1 MDNTVGTVKG
11 TAYPLS
17 SKRLKLQHIQHL
29 ARALDLPAA
38 APRSDLEVMITGR
51 IAETRGEEAQVQ
63 VIISLTEE
71 GELVSLRDMEGTF
84 LIAPPLPALP
94 SRGSSRVSRRASSM
108 ASSMVSTSSEE
119 LEDLDIAKDLESL
132 AIEVTQLRNLLQV
145 REEESGALSAK
156 LELMRGEIDDLKAE
170 LSIAQDRILE
180 LWQENCEQLI
190 QYDNAMSEK
199 DKELQLLRE
208 QLQVR
213 ELELARLKLSSLERP
228 EILSDTAKLLKE
240 ESVSLLDGKSVSFP
254 TGIARDNLPGGGL
267 QRSPDVNFTCYP
279 TTMAS
284 TTPEQ
289 HRGQTFVPVA
299 PLTTTTTTSLPLGH
313 VTTTSA
319 DILPVTTR
327 AATSNPFQQPWPLPT
342 SCIPT
347 TTQGQLNKRERSG
360 FLGSAYEQSLP
371 STGQEVTNIS
381 ASLSDA
387 LSVSRPINSIGIANC
402 SKPATDSQTYSRR
415 GKAPPIDPF
424 NAEEVT
430 VTFEDWLL
438 TLERAAQWNEWTT
451 EESLMQL
458 AGYLRGRA
466 AQQWKLLQPERK
478 RTYQAAI
485 AALKER
491 LDPGNHTLAALDFRH
506 ISQHINESVSD
517 FIGRLEQVF
526 QTGFGREQLSN
537 ETREMLLFGQL
548 QEGLL
553 YTLMEAPSV
562 SGAQNYKEL
571 CLAAKREER
580 RLNELKKKQ
589 HYLKNAKQSIIG
601 STYKQPTTS
610 RSWHWKPGNRSQK
623 DSSSPVLQQKQR
635 RCYICD
641 SPNHLAWQ
649 CQQPKTESSGK
660 KSTQT
665 KSSSSRPGANVI
677 RATPHSH
684 PKCGSR
690 SVEVNIEGIPITG
703 VIDTGSDI
711 TILRGDQFY
720 NIVSKAGLNV
730 QDLEVA
736 EQIRACTYDQK
747 PIRLDGQMKMSLSFS
762 EKAIVTTVYIKLVA
776 PDELLLSEE
785 VCHLLGIVS
794 YHPSVKSAERCQPTS
809 EEKPLKEKKEFP
821 ISINEASISDQS
833 SCDSTSD
840 KIPVVDMNQS
850 SDTPA
855 IHVLPDA
862 KESESKLISSDGY
875 PPSNDVGD
883 ISKTQPARVKLIT
896 AVRLPAYY
904 SAAVPVEVEAVRGHV
919 LIESEY
925 LPDDCLSIDDSL
937 VNVNQEGRT
946 TVIVSN
952 NSKTPYQLKSSIK
965 LACASEVEVESTIE
979 KSQLSDQK
987 CCFED
992 DATISDVSLPSM
1004 PESLQP
1010 ASGQLNVWTINT
1022 LSNNHLSSNEHIRWR
1037 QQQLRGILIKSNREL
1052 SDDKSTQLSK
1062 ILSEYHDVFSLS
1074 DDERGETDL
1083 VEFKIDTGD
1092 SQPRKQPVRRVPFGA
1107 RQEIADQLNKMQQNN
1122 VIQPSE
1128 SPWASPVVLV
1138 RKRDGTLRFCVDYRA
1153 LNSLTKPDLF
1163 PLPRINDLL
1172 DQLGKS
1178 KYFSTLDLK
1187 SGYWQIKVSDD
1198 SQEKTAFITHKGLFE
1213 FRVMPF
1219 GVTNAPAV
1227 FQRLM
1232 QRVLSGLQTSSTVE
1246 FVSVYLD
1253 DVIVFSETLQDHI
1266 KHLRAVFDRL
1276 RKAGLML
1283 NPSKCKLLSKE
1294 VEYLGHIVTPCGLQ
1308 PNNRNLEA
1316 VRNFPQ
1322 PTTLKQLRQFLG
1334 LTSYYRRFIPGYAK
1348 VAHPLHALT
1357 RKGAVFS
1364 WSAECEVAFE
1374 SLRVKL
1380 SSSPLLAYPDFTKDF
1395 TLETDASKLGLGAI
1409 LSQYQDDLKLHPV
1422 AYASRSISNAEA
1434 NYAITDLETLAVVWA
1449 VTHFRYYLYG
1459 HNVIV
1464 FTDHAAVRAI
1474 LGAPN
1479 LTGRHA
1485 RWWSKVYGSGIKHI
1499 DIIHRSGKKNPH
1511 ADCLSRQPV
1520 MAAPSD
1526 KDSNTEVQV
1535 AAISCELPAT
1545 ISDVLQEE
1553 PREAEHNSTAFCDEQ
1568 MKDPELSSI
1577 ILYLRDGTLP
1587 GDATLAK
1594 KIVAESTL
1602 YALCNN
1608 VLYFVGPKQTEISRV
1623 VVPQHLRHR
1632 IMQEHHDGPLAGH
1645 FSGPKLYKSVIRCW
1659 WWPHMYTDVMKY
1671 ADNCPQCAIVEGTGR
1686 RQKPLLQPIATERPF
1701 QILGVDIMELPVT
1714 TRGNRYVIVF
1724 QDLFTKWPMV
1734 FPAPDQKTERIARLL
1749 VEEIVPCFG
1758 VPEAVLSDRGT
1769 NLLSYLMKDVCR
1781 MLGIE
1786 KLNTTANHPQCN
1798 GAIERFNRTLK
1809 TMLRKHA
1816 AKFGMQWD
1824 QYLSGVLWAYRN
1836 TPHSSTGEKPSFLLY
1851 GFDCRTPT
1859 EAALLP
1865 TRSLKATNLNDYREQ
1880 MVLSLST
1887 ARNLAKEA
1895 NKISQKRYKTQY
1907 DKSAKPSKSKVGD
1920 WVLIYFSQDET
1931 GKNRKLSQPWHGPYR
1946 IVSQDD
1952 PDVVVTKI
1960 YFPDDPAIQVHQS
1973 RVQPCPPSLPTGFFW
1988 YGNKRSKPGR
1998 PPKKVLKQL
2007 ENLDAEMKHQSTPGP
2022 KIMDRESLP
2031 EPTATGTFPAESLP
2045 EPSQTSST
2053 NPAEVPPTS
2062 ASQVKEVTSTD
2073 TTNDEHRYFL
2083 RSRKKPSAEA
2093 RVELIPARR

>member
-387 LSVSRPINSIGIANC
+387 LPVSRPINSIGIANC

-466 AQQWKLLQPERK
+466 AQQWKLLQPEKK

-690 SVEVNIEGIPITG
+690 SVEVNIEGIPI
-703 VIDTGSDI
+703 
-711 TILRGDQFY
+711 
-720 NIVSKAGLNV
+720 
-730 QDLEVA
+730 
-736 EQIRACTYDQK
+736 
-747 PIRLDGQMKMSLSFS
+747 
-762 EKAIVTTVYIKLVA
+762 
-776 PDELLLSEE
+776 
-785 VCHLLGIVS
+785 
-794 YHPSVKSAERCQPTS
+794 
-809 EEKPLKEKKEFP
+809 
-821 ISINEASISDQS
+821 
-833 SCDSTSD
+833 
-840 KIPVVDMNQS
+840 
-850 SDTPA
+850 
-855 IHVLPDA
+855 
-862 KESESKLISSDGY
+862 
-875 PPSNDVGD
+875 
-883 ISKTQPARVKLIT
+883 
-896 AVRLPAYY
+896 
-904 SAAVPVEVEAVRGHV
+904 
-919 LIESEY
+919 
-925 LPDDCLSIDDSL
+925 
-937 VNVNQEGRT
+937 
-946 TVIVSN
+946 
-952 NSKTPYQLKSSIK
+952 
-965 LACASEVEVESTIE
+965 
-979 KSQLSDQK
+979 
-987 CCFED
+987 
-992 DATISDVSLPSM
+992 
-1004 PESLQP
+1004 
-1010 ASGQLNVWTINT
+1010 
-1022 LSNNHLSSNEHIRWR
+1022 
-1037 QQQLRGILIKSNREL
+1037 
-1052 SDDKSTQLSK
+1052 
-1062 ILSEYHDVFSLS
+1062 
-1074 DDERGETDL
+1074 
-1083 VEFKIDTGD
+1083 
-1092 SQPRKQPVRRVPFGA
+1092 
-1107 RQEIADQLNKMQQNN
+1107 NK
-1122 VIQPSE
+1122 V
-1128 SPWASPVVLV
+1128 
-1138 RKRDGTLRFCVDYRA
+1138 
-1153 LNSLTKPDLF
+1153 
-1163 PLPRINDLL
+1163 
-1172 DQLGKS
+1172 
-1178 KYFSTLDLK
+1178 
-1187 SGYWQIKVSDD
+1187 
-1198 SQEKTAFITHKGLFE
+1198 
-1213 FRVMPF
+1213 
-1219 GVTNAPAV
+1219 
-1227 FQRLM
+1227 
-1232 QRVLSGLQTSSTVE
+1232 
-1246 FVSVYLD
+1246 
-1253 DVIVFSETLQDHI
+1253 
-1266 KHLRAVFDRL
+1266 
-1276 RKAGLML
+1276 
-1283 NPSKCKLLSKE
+1283 
-1294 VEYLGHIVTPCGLQ
+1294 
-1308 PNNRNLEA
+1308 
-1316 VRNFPQ
+1316 
-1322 PTTLKQLRQFLG
+1322 
-1334 LTSYYRRFIPGYAK
+1334 
-1348 VAHPLHALT
+1348 
-1357 RKGAVFS
+1357 
-1364 WSAECEVAFE
+1364 
-1374 SLRVKL
+1374 
-1380 SSSPLLAYPDFTKDF
+1380 
-1395 TLETDASKLGLGAI
+1395 
-1409 LSQYQDDLKLHPV
+1409 
-1422 AYASRSISNAEA
+1422 
-1434 NYAITDLETLAVVWA
+1434 
-1449 VTHFRYYLYG
+1449 
-1459 HNVIV
+1459 
-1464 FTDHAAVRAI
+1464 
-1474 LGAPN
+1474 
-1479 LTGRHA
+1479 
-1485 RWWSKVYGSGIKHI
+1485 
-1499 DIIHRSGKKNPH
+1499 
-1511 ADCLSRQPV
+1511 
-1520 MAAPSD
+1520 
-1526 KDSNTEVQV
+1526 
-1535 AAISCELPAT
+1535 
-1545 ISDVLQEE
+1545 
-1553 PREAEHNSTAFCDEQ
+1553 
-1568 MKDPELSSI
+1568 
-1577 ILYLRDGTLP
+1577 
-1587 GDATLAK
+1587 
-1594 KIVAESTL
+1594 
-1602 YALCNN
+1602 
-1608 VLYFVGPKQTEISRV
+1608 
-1623 VVPQHLRHR
+1623 
-1632 IMQEHHDGPLAGH
+1632 
-1645 FSGPKLYKSVIRCW
+1645 
-1659 WWPHMYTDVMKY
+1659 
-1671 ADNCPQCAIVEGTGR
+1671 
-1686 RQKPLLQPIATERPF
+1686 
-1701 QILGVDIMELPVT
+1701 
-1714 TRGNRYVIVF
+1714 
-1724 QDLFTKWPMV
+1724 
-1734 FPAPDQKTERIARLL
+1734 
-1749 VEEIVPCFG
+1749 
-1758 VPEAVLSDRGT
+1758 
-1769 NLLSYLMKDVCR
+1769 
-1781 MLGIE
+1781 
-1786 KLNTTANHPQCN
+1786 
-1798 GAIERFNRTLK
+1798 
-1809 TMLRKHA
+1809 
-1816 AKFGMQWD
+1816 
-1824 QYLSGVLWAYRN
+1824 
-1836 TPHSSTGEKPSFLLY
+1836 
-1851 GFDCRTPT
+1851 
-1859 EAALLP
+1859 
-1865 TRSLKATNLNDYREQ
+1865 
-1880 MVLSLST
+1880 
-1887 ARNLAKEA
+1887 
-1895 NKISQKRYKTQY
+1895 
-1907 DKSAKPSKSKVGD
+1907 
-1920 WVLIYFSQDET
+1920 
-1931 GKNRKLSQPWHGPYR
+1931 
-1946 IVSQDD
+1946 
-1952 PDVVVTKI
+1952 
-1960 YFPDDPAIQVHQS
+1960 
-1973 RVQPCPPSLPTGFFW
+1973 
-1988 YGNKRSKPGR
+1988 
-1998 PPKKVLKQL
+1998 
-2007 ENLDAEMKHQSTPGP
+2007 
-2022 KIMDRESLP
+2022 
-2031 EPTATGTFPAESLP
+2031 
-2045 EPSQTSST
+2045 
-2053 NPAEVPPTS
+2053 
-2062 ASQVKEVTSTD
+2062 
-2073 TTNDEHRYFL
+2073 
-2083 RSRKKPSAEA
+2083 
-2093 RVELIPARR
+2093 

>member
-29 ARALDLPAA
+29 ARALDLSAA
-38 APRSDLEVMITGR
+38 APRSDHEVMITGR

-132 AIEVTQLRNLLQV
+132 AIELTQLRNLLQV

-466 AQQWKLLQPERK
+466 AQQWKLLQPEKK

-506 ISQHINESVSD
+506 ISQHTNESVSD

-553 YTLMEAPSV
+553 YTLMEAPAV

-855 IHVLPDA
+855 IHVLPDT

-992 DATISDVSLPSM
+992 DATISDVSSPSM

-1499 DIIHRSGKKNPH
+1499 DIIHRS
-1511 ADCLSRQPV
+1511 
-1520 MAAPSD
+1520 D

-1724 QDLFTKWPMV
+1724 QDLCPKM
-1734 FPAPDQKTERIARLL
+1734 
-1749 VEEIVPCFG
+1749 
-1758 VPEAVLSDRGT
+1758 
-1769 NLLSYLMKDVCR
+1769 
-1781 MLGIE
+1781 
-1786 KLNTTANHPQCN
+1786 
-1798 GAIERFNRTLK
+1798 
-1809 TMLRKHA
+1809 
-1816 AKFGMQWD
+1816 
-1824 QYLSGVLWAYRN
+1824 
-1836 TPHSSTGEKPSFLLY
+1836 
-1851 GFDCRTPT
+1851 
-1859 EAALLP
+1859 
-1865 TRSLKATNLNDYREQ
+1865 
-1880 MVLSLST
+1880 
-1887 ARNLAKEA
+1887 
-1895 NKISQKRYKTQY
+1895 TQ
-1907 DKSAKPSKSKVGD
+1907 
-1920 WVLIYFSQDET
+1920 I
-1931 GKNRKLSQPWHGPYR
+1931 
-1946 IVSQDD
+1946 
-1952 PDVVVTKI
+1952 
-1960 YFPDDPAIQVHQS
+1960 
-1973 RVQPCPPSLPTGFFW
+1973 VQPCPPSLPTGFFW